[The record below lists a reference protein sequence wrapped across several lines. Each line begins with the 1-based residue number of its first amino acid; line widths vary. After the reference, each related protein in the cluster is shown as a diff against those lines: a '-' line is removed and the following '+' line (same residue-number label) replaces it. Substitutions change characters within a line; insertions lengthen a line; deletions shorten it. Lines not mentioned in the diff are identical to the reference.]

1 MAGTDST
8 KSSRVR
14 VTAGGAPAVIL
25 VEPQLGENIGMTSRA
40 MLNCGLTELRL
51 VRPREDWPNK
61 KAIAAASGADAVLDG
76 AALYETTALAIA
88 DLETVYAAT
97 ARPRDMTKHVMTAR
111 HAAGEMRALA
121 AQGRRLGVLFGP
133 EAKGLNN
140 DDVALA
146 DGVVSVPLNPAFM
159 SLNLAQAAFAIA
171 YEWHQAGVD
180 DPGAA
185 LAMPPGAA
193 LAVPP
198 GAALAMPKATRPAT
212 KAELMMLFEHLE
224 RELDAC
230 GFLRVKEKR
239 PIMVRN
245 LRNILQRAELT
256 EQEVRTL
263 RGAITGLSS
272 GRKG

>member
-14 VTAGGAPAVIL
+14 AGAGGAPAVVL
-25 VEPQLGENIGMTSRA
+25 VAPQLGENIGMTARA

-51 VRPREDWPNK
+51 VRPREGWPNK
-61 KAIAAASGADAVLDG
+61 KAVAAASGADAVLDG
-76 AALYETTALAIA
+76 ATLHETTAQAVA

-97 ARPRDMTKHVMTAR
+97 ARPRDMTKRVMTAR

-121 AQGRRLGVLFGP
+121 AQGRRLGVLLGP
-133 EAKGLNN
+133 EAKGLDN

-146 DGVVSVPLNPAFM
+146 DVVVSVPLNPAFM
-159 SLNLAQAAFAIA
+159 SLNLAQAVFAIA
-171 YEWHQAGVD
+171 YEWHQAGAED
-180 DPGAA
+180 LGPT
-185 LAMPPGAA
+185 
-193 LAVPP
+193 
-198 GAALAMPKATRPAT
+198 LAMPKETRPAT
-212 KAELMMLFEHLE
+212 KAELTRLFEHLE
-224 RELDAC
+224 GELDAC

-245 LRNILQRAELT
+245 LRNILHRAELT

-263 RGAITGLSS
+263 RGVIAGLSS
-272 GRKG
+272 GRKD

>member
-25 VEPQLGENIGMTSRA
+25 VEPQLGENIGMTARA

-171 YEWHQAGVD
+171 YE
-180 DPGAA
+180 
-185 LAMPPGAA
+185 
-193 LAVPP
+193 
-198 GAALAMPKATRPAT
+198 
-212 KAELMMLFEHLE
+212 
-224 RELDAC
+224 
-230 GFLRVKEKR
+230 
-239 PIMVRN
+239 
-245 LRNILQRAELT
+245 
-256 EQEVRTL
+256 
-263 RGAITGLSS
+263 
-272 GRKG
+272 